1 MPEGRSN
8 VAVVVDPFIGQH
20 LRPHQRDGVRF
31 MYECVVGLVP
41 RGRFGSTHKG
51 CLLAHEMGMGKT
63 LQVIA
68 LLWTLLKQGPIA
80 GKPGEK
86 AVIACPASLVGN
98 WGGEIKKWLND
109 TRLEP
114 LLVEGGEGADG
125 KQKFEDWA
133 LPNQRRHCVL
143 VTSYETLRSHAKT
156 VQKATGGIDLLV
168 CDEAHRLKNTKGDTQ
183 TIAALRALSMR
194 PKGLTH
200 RHADSERPRGVLRGH
215 GLRVPGLPGDA
226 SVFKKVF
233 STPWRRPGTSTPPP
247 RRNGSARRGARSSD
261 G

>member
-1 MPEGRSN
+1 
-8 VAVVVDPFIGQH
+8 
-20 LRPHQRDGVRF
+20 
-31 MYECVVGLVP
+31 MYECVVGLR
-41 RGRFGSTHKG
+41 RGGASGSTHKG

-80 GKPGEK
+80 GKPVVRK

-133 LPNQRRHCVL
+133 LPNQQPRRVSVSL
-143 VTSYETLRSHAKT
+143 PTLQRAGGQIRKFGHAHYSALRNDGT
-156 VQKATGGIDLLV
+156 RFASAACGPRVRVQK
-168 CDEAHRLKNTKGDTQ
+168 
-183 TIAALRALSMR
+183 
-194 PKGLTH
+194 
-200 RHADSERPRGVLRGH
+200 
-215 GLRVPGLPGDA
+215 
-226 SVFKKVF
+226 
-233 STPWRRPGTSTPPP
+233 
-247 RRNGSARRGARSSD
+247 
-261 G
+261 